1 MASCRLLPAMPA
13 EQGGR
18 PSRDDST
25 SSKDAE
31 PGRGDRSKIF
41 RVTVIVIKWCQVL
54 VKRRG
59 SYSIVIWKTIQRLQ
73 RHLSQPGHAGKEIL
87 LNSTEHQ
94 KSDTGIQ

>member
-41 RVTVIVIKWCQVL
+41 RVTVIVIKWCQV
-54 VKRRG
+54 G
-59 SYSIVIWKTIQRLQ
+59 
-73 RHLSQPGHAGKEIL
+73 GKEGIVQYSNL
-87 LNSTEHQ
+87 EDNSETTEAPQ
-94 KSDTGIQ
+94 SARPCR